1 MAKFRYEKSELASAL
16 NRLQGFAE
24 NLISFE
30 TNRRIQLGREKE
42 ARMTEAYQYML
53 NNENKEIA
61 DLEAG
66 LDLIEQNLQSRG
78 VELKS
83 LSDQYKTISS

>member
-1 MAKFRYEKSELASAL
+1 MAKFVKQTSDLAQSL

-24 NLISFE
+24 NLISME

-42 ARMTEAYQYML
+42 ARMTDAYQYML
-53 NNENKEIA
+53 NNENQEIA

-66 LDLIEQNLQSRG
+66 LDLIEQNLMTRG
-78 VELKS
+78 VELGS
-83 LSDQYKTISS
+83 GRDE